1 MTARF
6 ARKDVRRRN
15 CSPDDEK
22 RENRRNSFV
31 DEKTDSAVF
40 RRMAEVRVFRTKPR
54 DEFLL
59 STAPLYGTWIG

>member
-31 DEKTDSAVF
+31 NEKTDSAVF
-40 RRMAEVRVFRTKPR
+40 RRIAEVRVFRRMSLVDKPKKVQ
-54 DEFLL
+54 
-59 STAPLYGTWIG
+59 S